1 MNMNVFK
8 RTLAA
13 GAVVGLFALPFVAS
27 AQTTDGTGDT
37 GTTGDT
43 TTQQQGTGTGDTTTG
58 TGGTTV
64 TPGVPS
70 TGVGDVQAL
79 ANVVLL
85 AASAATALVGGYF
98 LTVGRKNVA

>member
-1 MNMNVFK
+1 MNAFK
-8 RTLAA
+8 KSLAA
-13 GAVVGLFALPFVAS
+13 GAVVGLMALPFVAS
-27 AQTTDGTGDT
+27 AQTTDGTNGT

-43 TTQQQGTGTGDTTTG
+43 TTQQQGTTGTDGTG

-70 TGVGDVQAL
+70 TGVGGAQAM
-79 ANVVLL
+79 ANIVLL